1 MVLLSSL
8 LGIAY
13 TFVIGTF
20 IKGAHN
26 IKVLPPKK
34 NIELKTFSIV
44 IALRNEAENL
54 ENLFHSLEKLEYDS
68 NKFEIIFVNDHSEDL
83 SFTILKEFKNRRKDL
98 NIQILDNKGIGKKE
112 AVTAGIHKAQF
123 EYILTTDADCIVP
136 SQWIQAYNTLIK
148 KKQYDYITG
157 PVCIQQSSKFLDQ
170 FQFIE
175 FLSLQ
180 GSTIGS
186 YANSIPFM
194 SNAANSCFS
203 KETFLSLNGY
213 QGNNSVASGDDIFL
227 LEKISKNNSKSV
239 GYLYSN
245 DAIVSTAPETSW
257 KQLYFQKIRWAAK
270 ATLYKNKIGIAIGSL
285 VFTMNLI
292 LVFLTFYDWR
302 ILSVLFAC
310 KFIIDFILIKKTANF
325 FKENLHIGYVI
336 VCSLCYPLFSTGIFI
351 MSQLTSFEWKG
362 RQLKK

>member
-8 LGIAY
+8 LGVAY

-20 IKGAHN
+20 IKGVHK
-26 IKVLPPKK
+26 IKVIPPKK

-54 ENLFHSLEKLEYDS
+54 ENIFLSLKKLEYDS

-98 NIQILDNKGIGKKE
+98 NIQILNNNGIGKKE
-112 AVTAGIHKAQF
+112 AVTTGVHKAQF

-136 SQWIQAYNTLIK
+136 SQWIQAYNTLLK

-157 PVCIQQSSKFLDQ
+157 PVCIQQTSNFLSQ

-186 YANSIPFM
+186 YANSVSFM

-227 LEKISKNNSKSV
+227 LEKISKNNSKNI
-239 GYLYSN
+239 GYLNSSE
-245 DAIVSTAPETSW
+245 AIVYTEAEATW

-292 LVFLTFYDWR
+292 LVFLAFYDLR
-302 ILSVLFAC
+302 MLSVLFAC
-310 KFIIDFILIKKTANF
+310 KFTIDFILIKKTANF
-325 FKENLHIGYVI
+325 FKEELNVGYVI